1 MIQFRLVL
9 LVALLSVALSVCLK
23 AQVEEYA
30 AQAAVIE
37 EMLADKN
44 FRAAVAQSEAL
55 IASGEEAQLT
65 EVAAQGRLL
74 LGMALTENPA
84 ATAKERVAGIR
95 ELRLAAKTFK
105 QRRKG
110 ESLEKILEKLEQLTG
125 SKDIELKV
133 LPKVKAL
140 GGPLPSSDSIDA
152 ATISAIVS
160 LQDQRI
166 EALNDSQMLQM
177 IQLQQQQRQL
187 DEYAFRSLND
197 SLLLLQQELL
207 IDQQEASVRQGKL
220 QRNFM
225 LVLAVGSLLF
235 LGLLYS
241 RFRSSKKYQGKLEDQ
256 NKIISEERQRSEEL
270 LLNILPV
277 TVAAELKET
286 GKATARKYEDATVL
300 FADFKGFSK
309 LATKMEPE
317 ELIRHLDEAFR
328 EFDRIVRRH
337 GLEKIKTIGD
347 AYMCAGGLPEE
358 SEDHALRM
366 VKAALEMQ
374 QYLESNPHFSARIGI
389 HAGPVVAGV
398 VGQDKFVYDVWGDTV
413 NQAARLEAEGEAG
426 KVAVSAAVAA
436 RVNKHCTCVRAGTF
450 IAKNIGEMERYW
462 VVSPITK

>member
-1 MIQFRLVL
+1 M
-9 LVALLSVALSVCLK
+9 
-23 AQVEEYA
+23 EEYT

-44 FRAAVAQSEAL
+44 YRAAVAQSKAL
-55 IASGEEAQLT
+55 IASGEEAQLAD
-65 EVAAQGRLL
+65 VAARGRLL
-74 LGMALTENPA
+74 LGLALTQNPA

-95 ELRLAAKTFK
+95 ELREAALAFK
-105 QRRKG
+105 RRREG
-110 ESLEKILEKLEQLTG
+110 ATLESILEKLEQLTG
-125 SKDIELKV
+125 SKEIELKG
-133 LPKVKAL
+133 LPKVKDLNVA
-140 GGPLPSSDSIDA
+140 LPSSDSIDA
-152 ATISAIVS
+152 AAISAIVS
-160 LQDQRI
+160 LQGQRI

-197 SLLLLQQELL
+197 SLLLLQQESL

-220 QRNFM
+220 QRNFV
-225 LVLAVGSLLF
+225 LVLAGGALLF
-235 LGLLYS
+235 LALLYS

-277 TVAAELKET
+277 TVAVELKET

-309 LATKMEPE
+309 LAAKMEPE

-328 EFDRIVRRH
+328 EFDRIVRTY

-358 SEDHALRM
+358 SDDHALRM
-366 VKAALEMQ
+366 VKAAIEMQ
-374 QYLESNPHFSARIGI
+374 RYLERNPHFSARIGI

-436 RVNKHCTCVRAGTF
+436 RVRDHCTCVPAGTF
-450 IAKNIGEMERYW
+450 MAKNIGEMERFW
-462 VVSPITK
+462 VED